1 MPAGGGTIGLLV
13 SADDFEQ
20 LFPDVPDTRAYVTAT
35 EDASPKDVTDAINA
49 AIADY
54 PQVQVSNISQMK
66 LEFEEVL
73 NSLFLVLLALLG
85 LAVLIAVF
93 GVANTLA
100 LSVLERGR
108 ESALLRAL
116 GLTRP
121 QLRRML
127 AVEAV
132 LLSVTGGVLGVVLG
146 IVFGWAM
153 GKVMLAGLVFSVPVA
168 EIAGLIA
175 VAVVAG
181 LLAAVLPAH
190 RASRVSVTE
199 QLAAH

>member
-1 MPAGGGTIGLLV
+1 M
-13 SADDFEQ
+13 
-20 LFPDVPDTRAYVTAT
+20 
-35 EDASPKDVTDAINA
+35 TDAVNA

-54 PQVQVSNISQMK
+54 PQVQVANVSQMK
-66 LEFEEVL
+66 LEFEELL
-73 NSLFLVLLALLG
+73 NSVFLVILALLG
-85 LAVLIAVF
+85 LAVIIAVF

-100 LSVLERGR
+100 LSVLERSR

-132 LLSVTGGVLGVVLG
+132 LLSVTGGALG
-146 IVFGWAM
+146 IALGLLFGWAA
-153 GKVMLAGLVFSVPVA
+153 GKVTLMGLIFTVPVA
-168 EIAGLIA
+168 EIAGLVA

-199 QLAAH
+199 QLAAQ